1 MNKLLNIDLDN
12 RVPKY
17 LQIVDSIADAIRRGN
32 LKKGERIFSINE
44 FSNEYFLSRDTVQKA
59 YNILHQK
66 GIITSVKGKGY
77 YIKEIDLHVS
87 YKVLLLLTRISNY
100 KKEIYNAFIQ
110 TLGDDATVD
119 IKIHHFNTQI
129 LKNLVANHLGEYN
142 YFVVMPHFYDDPA
155 EAMRIIKTIPEDQLL
170 ILDKNIPHSDL
181 NCPAVYQDFEN
192 DIVDALEQ
200 GLDLLRKYNKLFL
213 LYPKK
218 ISYAP
223 EIVRGFRNF
232 CMQNDYKYEILS
244 EVNDSCEVK
253 AGEAYIVIEES
264 DLATLIK
271 KSGQNGLKI
280 GKDLGIISYN
290 ESPLKEILLDGITV
304 ISTDHKKMGETAAR
318 LILENSK
325 EKIRNPFVLI
335 RRKSL

>member
-1 MNKLLNIDLDN
+1 MTKLLHIDLDN

-32 LKKGERIFSINE
+32 FKKGERIFSINE

-87 YKVLLLLTRISNY
+87 YKVLLLLNKISNY
-100 KKEIYNAFIQ
+100 KKEIYNAFLQ

-119 IKIHHFNTQI
+119 IKIHHFSTQI
-129 LKNLVANHLGEYN
+129 LKSLVANNLGDYD
-142 YFVVMPHFYDDPA
+142 YFVVMPHFHDDPA
-155 EAMRIIKTIPEDQLL
+155 EAMRILKTIPEDQLL
-170 ILDKNIPHSDL
+170 ILDKNIPHSGL

-192 DIVDALEQ
+192 DLVDALEQ
-200 GLDLLRKYNKLFL
+200 GLDLLEKYNKLYL
-213 LYPKK
+213 LYPK
-218 ISYAP
+218 SAAYAP

-232 CMQNDYKYEILS
+232 CLQNEYHYEILS
-244 EVNDSCEVK
+244 EINDESELS

-264 DLATLIK
+264 DLATIIK
-271 KSGQNGLKI
+271 KAREKNLQIGQE
-280 GKDLGIISYN
+280 LGIISYN

-304 ISTDHKKMGETAAR
+304 VSTDHKKMGETAAR
-318 LILENSK
+318 QILENRK
-325 EKIRNPFVLI
+325 EKIRNPFRMI
-335 RRKSL
+335 RRNSL